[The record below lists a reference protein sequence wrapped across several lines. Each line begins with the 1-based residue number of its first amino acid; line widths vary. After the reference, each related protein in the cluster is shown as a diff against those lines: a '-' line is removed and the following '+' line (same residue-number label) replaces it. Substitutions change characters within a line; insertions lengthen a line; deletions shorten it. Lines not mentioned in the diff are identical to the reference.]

1 MCRQLRARANGRRIA
16 LRWRHRRSPSSAI
29 VWQFLQSTRAVSV
42 GLTQP
47 FPDRTA
53 RSPWEGYGRS
63 VNLAELQDIIE
74 RTYGD
79 RDRGRGVAPTVA
91 WLAEEF
97 GELAQAVRKGTP
109 AQIEHEFSDVL
120 AWVASLANQVGV
132 DLTEVVDRYKD
143 GCPKC
148 SAAPCQC

>member
-1 MCRQLRARANGRRIA
+1 VDKPGRDTVA
-16 LRWRHRRSPSSAI
+16 
-29 VWQFLQSTRAVSV
+29 AVDLV
-42 GLTQP
+42 
-47 FPDRTA
+47 
-53 RSPWEGYGRS
+53 
-63 VNLAELQDIIE
+63 ELQDVIE
-74 RTYGD
+74 RTYGERD
-79 RDRGRGVAPTVA
+79 RDRGTAPTVA

-132 DLTEVVDRYKD
+132 DLTTVVDRYRD

-148 SAAPCQC
+148 ASIPCDC